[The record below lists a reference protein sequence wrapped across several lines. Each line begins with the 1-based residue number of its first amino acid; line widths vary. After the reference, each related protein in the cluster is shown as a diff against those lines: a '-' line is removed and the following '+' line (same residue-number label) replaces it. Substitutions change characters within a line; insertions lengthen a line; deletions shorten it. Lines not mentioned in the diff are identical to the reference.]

1 MLQQALQRP
10 HLDTEI
16 DAAAYFRQI
25 CNAIRQ
31 SKLADTGIE
40 LSFHDR
46 LMPMRATQCWRLGI
60 IASELI
66 SNAARHA
73 FESGRGL
80 IRVELFLSPDGLE
93 CRVTDNGRGSME
105 IHPGLGLSIVNAL
118 IRTVNGRMHHYSDG
132 TGTMWIV
139 TVPCESFTAAASD

>member
-16 DAAAYFRQI
+16 DAAAYFREI

-46 LMPMRATQCWRLGI
+46 LMPMRATLCWRLGI

-93 CRVTDNGRGSME
+93 CRVTDSGRGSME
-105 IHPGLGLSIVNAL
+105 IPPGPRPQHRQCSHQA
-118 IRTVNGRMHHYSDG
+118 VNGRMHHYSDG